1 MQRGFT
7 FIMLLFMI
15 SLMSIALMAAFPVM
29 ETQLKRE
36 MEEELIFRGNQIVEG
51 IRLYQMKHPGKF
63 PSSLKELWEEKC
75 IRKLWKDPMT
85 PHGRWYLIVLSSK
98 PDELLLVPEEK
109 IGSFS
114 NPQIVGVASQSREE
128 TIRVFE
134 GKKRYDEWIFLYG
147 KFDLSKIKI
156 RRWSGE

>member
-36 MEEELIFRGNQIVEG
+36 MEEELIFRANQIVEG

-63 PSSLKELWEEKC
+63 PSSLKELLKEKC
-75 IRKLWKDPMT
+75 IRKLWTDPMT
-85 PHGRWYLIVLSSK
+85 PHGRWYLVVLSSR

-109 IGSFS
+109 IASYP
-114 NPQIVGVASQSREE
+114 NPRIVGVASQSHEKA
-128 TIRVFE
+128 IRVLE
-134 GKKRYDEWIFLYG
+134 DKERYDEWLFLYG